1 MSLVHDIHTW
11 REPLLHPTSETE
23 VGSSQCFLRASG
35 QGALFL
41 SLRREEHLKSQIL
54 CKDFKFMTPTS
65 MLVQCQCPI
74 SCPADVY
81 NYVCMCISVC
91 LSLVQDSITLE
102 SVP

>member
-1 MSLVHDIHTW
+1 MSFEVSISLEFVPYTSS
-11 REPLLHPTSETE
+11 EFGTLHLHM
-23 VGSSQCFLRASG
+23 VSG

-41 SLRREEHLKSQIL
+41 SPRREENLKSQIL
-54 CKDFKFMTPTS
+54 CKDFKSMTPTS

-91 LSLVQDSITLE
+91 PSLVQDSITLV